1 MNISNTEIP
10 IEEIENREKAYE
22 LYYDILEEIKG
33 KKVLLDPKEYE
44 ELILTTKITTI
55 LHYIKE
61 SIPILINK
69 KIENLNSKKQR
80 NELNTKE
87 KETTKFSEEKNEN
100 IKYENQ
106 MKNLESQLRFYL
118 KKCLQYKIQRESLE
132 LRLKAYM
139 EMEIEFENMK
149 EKVKYEGGEFLHND
163 RKENEIEILR
173 RENSNLKNAISK
185 IEEEKKKI
193 EFKRENDQK
202 MIVNLKNQVEK
213 LEKKIIKL
221 EKEQNNFNSNQ
232 NSSINININNNGK
245 TSSKWI
251 IKRDDKFTNENNQ
264 NKNKN
269 SNYEHRSSNFNLI
282 DNQVFTST
290 YYKILNNLSNK
301 STLSPGKNP
310 RHKHKK
316 NSISHIDDKNY
327 SLNNNYHNYNKVS
340 SLISNRKFPMNRNSS
355 KQTISTFSRIY
366 SNNNKHKSG
375 NRSTNNIRNKSAEN
389 YI

>member
-87 KETTKFSEEKNEN
+87 KENKNFSEEKNEN
-100 IKYENQ
+100 MRYENQ

-149 EKVKYEGGEFLHND
+149 ERVKYEGGEFLHND

-185 IEEEKKKI
+185 IEEEKKLI
-193 EFKRENDQK
+193 ELKRENDQK
-202 MIVNLKNQVEK
+202 TIITLKNQVEK
-213 LEKKIIKL
+213 LDKKIFKL
-221 EKEQNNFNSNQ
+221 EKEKSIFSSNQ

-251 IKRDDKFTNENNQ
+251 IKREIDSNQ
-264 NKNKN
+264 NKN
-269 SNYEHRSSNFNLI
+269 YEHRTNLNLI
-282 DNQVFTST
+282 DNAIFAST
-290 YYKILNNLSNK
+290 YYKILNNLSHK
-301 STLSPGKNP
+301 STLSPNKGS
-310 RHKHKK
+310 RYHHKTS
-316 NSISHIDDKNY
+316 SINNVDEKNY
-327 SLNNNYHNYNKVS
+327 SLNNNSNYNKVTN
-340 SLISNRKFPMNRNSS
+340 LISNRKFPINRDSN
-355 KQTISTFSRIY
+355 KQTISAFSRIY
-366 SNNNKHKSG
+366 MNNNINNKYNRSG

-389 YI
+389 YY